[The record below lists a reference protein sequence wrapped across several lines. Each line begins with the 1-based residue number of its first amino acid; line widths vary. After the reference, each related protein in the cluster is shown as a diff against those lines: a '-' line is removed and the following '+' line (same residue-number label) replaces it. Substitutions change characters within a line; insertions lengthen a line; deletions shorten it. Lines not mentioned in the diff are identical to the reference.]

1 MFMCSIRVIYRPLT
15 ETLRLL
21 PAWKLTDYTFAAQE
35 KDERP
40 ERENR
45 PFKHE
50 SG

>member
-1 MFMCSIRVIYRPLT
+1 MRIYSIRVIYRPLT

-21 PAWKLTDYTFAAQE
+21 PAWKLTDYTFAVRRRT
-35 KDERP
+35 KF
-40 ERENR
+40 ERENQ